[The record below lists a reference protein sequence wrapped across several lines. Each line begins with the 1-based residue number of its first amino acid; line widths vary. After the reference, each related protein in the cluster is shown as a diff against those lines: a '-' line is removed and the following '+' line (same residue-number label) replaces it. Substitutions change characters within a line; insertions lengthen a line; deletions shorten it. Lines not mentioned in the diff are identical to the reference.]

1 MLWTN
6 FKIHSNNRNTGYL
19 TPRSTN
25 RLKFSSKIPKIMQK
39 VINRILKS
47 VIKFCPKSG
56 RPVKVINK
64 LFLPVFGVLSIIW
77 IILRVLPKP
86 DRVTYPCMKVA
97 IPFASSLI
105 IYFGS
110 LLSSIVILKNAF
122 RNLRKGNILAFS
134 TLVVIGLFFTLSF
147 MVQNKETAFG
157 STQQQYDYIDP
168 LGPNTPIGEA
178 KGIIPGRVVW
188 MHNPDATNEDCVPYE
203 FFDGYF
209 LDKNA
214 DQELIDQML
223 SEAVLSVTGEIT
235 EEEAWRSIFQYFN
248 INHEKGE
255 VGYTA
260 GEKIFIKINAVHAW
274 TTNADLSIKLDS
286 EYGKVDTSPQVI
298 LAVLRQLINKGGVPQ
313 DAIYIGD
320 PYTNIFK
327 HLYNKLSAEFPDVH
341 YMSRGDYPNREKL
354 QYTNSELIKF
364 SDRGTVLDKETDSY
378 YDCVINADY
387 VLSLPALKGHRGGG
401 VTFFAKNHFGTNT
414 QSSASH
420 MHKGLHKG
428 TSAPLRGD
436 YNQYRVFVDLM
447 SYEHLGGKT
456 LIYIGDF
463 LWGTS
468 MEHDPPV
475 KFQSAPFND
484 DWTSSILVSLDPVAI
499 ASVGLDIYQEEFK
512 TEDLDVYPQRH
523 TYVRFSAVDDY
534 LHQAASKDWWPEGI
548 VYDPE
553 GDGTPISSLGV
564 HEHWNN
570 ANDKQYS
577 KNLGT
582 GDGIELVY
590 QNLKSQA
597 TGISASDKVMN
608 PKLFVSE
615 MNTVLQ
621 IEYAN
626 EIPGQLDFKIYNM
639 SGQLVKYGKLDHFG
653 TKSTNSVYIGDMIA
667 GGYIITLKSKA
678 ENHSLRFLKNQ

>member
-1 MLWTN
+1 MR
-6 FKIHSNNRNTGYL
+6 KS
-19 TPRSTN
+19 
-25 RLKFSSKIPKIMQK
+25 
-39 VINRILKS
+39 INRTLQR
-47 VIKFCPKSG
+47 VIKFCPNTG

-64 LFLPVFGVLSIIW
+64 LFLPVFGILSIIW
-77 IILRVLPKP
+77 IIVRVLPKP

-97 IPFASSLI
+97 IPFATSMV

-110 LLSSIVILKNAF
+110 LLSSIVIIKSAF
-122 RNLRKGNILAFS
+122 RSLQRGKILTF
-134 TLVVIGLFFTLSF
+134 TVLFVFGLFFTLAF
-147 MVQNKETAFG
+147 MSQNKEIAFG
-157 STQQQYDYIDP
+157 SIQQKYDYIDP

-188 MHNPDATNEDCVPYE
+188 MHNPDATNENCTPYE

-214 DQELIDQML
+214 NQALIDQML
-223 SEAVLSVTGEIT
+223 SEALLSVTGKIT
-235 EEEAWRSIFQYFN
+235 EEEAWRSIFKYFN

-274 TTNADLSIKLDS
+274 TTNDDLSIKLDS

-298 LAVLRQLINKGGVPQ
+298 LALLRQLINKGGVPQ
-313 DAIYIGD
+313 NAIYIGD

-341 YMSRGDYPNREKL
+341 YMSRGDHPNREQL
-354 QYTNSELIKF
+354 QHSNSELIKF
-364 SDRGTVLDKETDSY
+364 SDRGAVLDKETDSY

-401 VTFFAKNHFGTNT
+401 ITFFAKNHFGTNT

-436 YNQYRVFVDLM
+436 YKQYRVFVDLM

-475 KFQSAPFND
+475 RFQSAPFNN

-499 ASVGLDIYQEEFK
+499 ASVGLDILQEEFQ
-512 TEDLDVYPQRH
+512 TEDLGVYPQRH

-553 GDGTPISSLGV
+553 DDGTPISSLGV

-570 ANDKQYS
+570 ADDRQYS
-577 KNLGT
+577 RNLGT
-582 GDGIELVY
+582 GDGIELIY
-590 QNLKSQA
+590 QNLKHTTTAIVPQN
-597 TGISASDKVMN
+597 DYMK
-608 PKLFVSE
+608 PELFLSE
-615 MNTVLQ
+615 MNTILNIQ
-621 IEYAN
+621 FAN
-626 EIPGQLDFKIYNM
+626 EISGQTDFSIYNM
-639 SGQLVKYGKLDHFG
+639 SGVLMKSGNLDHFG
-653 TKSTNSVYIGDMIA
+653 GESINSISISDMKP
-667 GGYIITLKSKA
+667 GGYIITLISR
-678 ENHSLRFLKNQ
+678 EGNHSLRFLKSL